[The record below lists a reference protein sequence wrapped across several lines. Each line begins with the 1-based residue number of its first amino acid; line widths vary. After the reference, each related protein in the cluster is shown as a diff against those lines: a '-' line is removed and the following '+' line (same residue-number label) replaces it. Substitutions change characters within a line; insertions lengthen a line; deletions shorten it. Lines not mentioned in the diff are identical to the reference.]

1 MAAPVLPPLQST
13 LLMVVAELKALGCVM
28 VIVLLEVQALA
39 SVTVTVLAPAFKVLI
54 TELVA
59 AVDHKY
65 E

>member
-28 VIVLLEVQALA
+28 VIVLLDLQAFA
-39 SVTVTVLAPAFKVLI
+39 SVTVTVLTPAFKVLI

-59 AVDHKY
+59 AVDHK
-65 E
+65 